1 MGKLI
6 SLNLYLYFIKEINNM
21 CGIIGGNKFLN
32 KDKVI
37 QGLNSIHHRGKD
49 DNTIF
54 SFDNQMYLSHNRL
67 SIQDLSDVA
76 NQPMVSDDSRY
87 YLAFNG
93 ELWKSSFEK
102 FDKELR
108 KLYNFKT
115 EKSDTELLLYYLIHN
130 IENIGRSLRE
140 LDGMFAFSL
149 YDSKTDTTYLG
160 RDFIGRMPLYYHYD
174 DEKFGFCSEAKGLRV
189 GLDTPYYKI
198 DVKSKYHKM
207 ADVKDKETI
216 YPVLP
221 GHMITFTPHP
231 FVNDSY
237 EMEEEVWYTFKDEY
251 DKDNQSYYTRDEE
264 QFKHF
269 ETEDKGVDYYVN
281 GFRDIVDTAVDN
293 ELISDV
299 PVCTILSG
307 GIDST
312 IITWLLSKKLKNVEA
327 FVVNVNPLRKT
338 KYKDDLYYARMAA
351 KEFGIKLH
359 EVNVDRKDIEKKLK
373 ESIWASETFKWT
385 QVTPAVAQLFLA
397 EEIEKQ
403 GYKVVFGGEGA
414 DEIFASYGDVK
425 RFCWNEPV
433 HWHQKRIN
441 LLNGLHKSNLVRTN
455 KSMMYGGTVE
465 LRTPFL
471 NKEVIDFG
479 LRIPTRYR
487 DENYEVRENFEYK
500 TTEHSDGN
508 IMKYVLRK
516 AFENDISEEL
526 LWRPKKTFQVGCH
539 TDYLKTEEPMMYKVF
554 QELFVDG
561 KDYDNFLSDN
571 KSKINLIKK

>member
-6 SLNLYLYFIKEINNM
+6 SLNLSLYFIKEINNM

-54 SFDNQMYLSHNRL
+54 SFDDRMYLSHNRL

-264 QFKHF
+264 QFRHF
-269 ETEDKGVDYYVN
+269 ETEDKGVDYYVK

-327 FVVNVNPLRKT
+327 FVVNVNPLRKS

-359 EVNVDRKDIEKKLK
+359 EVNVDREDIEKKLK

-385 QVTPAVAQLFLA
+385 QVSPAVAQLFLA
-397 EEIEKQ
+397 DEIEKQ

-508 IMKYVLRK
+508 IMKYILRK

>member
-1 MGKLI
+1 
-6 SLNLYLYFIKEINNM
+6 M

-54 SFDNQMYLSHNRL
+54 SFDDRMYLSHNRL
-67 SIQDLSDVA
+67 SIQDLSEVA
-76 NQPMVSDDSRY
+76 NQPMVCDEDRY
-87 YLAFNG
+87 YLTFNG
-93 ELWKSSFEK
+93 ELWKTSFDK
-102 FDKELR
+102 FDKQLR
-108 KLYNFKT
+108 KNYVFKT
-115 EKSDTELLLYYLIHN
+115 DKSDSELLLYYLKDN
-130 IENIGRSLRE
+130 IKNINQALKE
-140 LDGMFAFSL
+140 IDGMFAFCL
-149 YDSKTDTTYLG
+149 YDSKTDTTWLA

-237 EMEEEVWYTFKDEY
+237 EMEEEVWHTFKDEY

-264 QFKHF
+264 QFRHF
-269 ETEDKGVDYYVN
+269 ETEDKGVDYYVK

-327 FVVNVNPLRKT
+327 FVVNVNPLRKS

-359 EVNVDRKDIEKKLK
+359 EVNVDREDIEKKLK

-385 QVTPAVAQLFLA
+385 QVSPAVAQLFLA

-539 TDYLKTEEPMMYKVF
+539 TDYLKTEEPIMYKVF